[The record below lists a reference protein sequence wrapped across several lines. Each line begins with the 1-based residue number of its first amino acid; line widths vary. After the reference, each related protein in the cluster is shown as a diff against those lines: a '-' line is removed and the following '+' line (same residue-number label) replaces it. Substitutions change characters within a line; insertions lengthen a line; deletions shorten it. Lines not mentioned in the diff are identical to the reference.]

1 MLQLKDLNFARE
13 YSGVRGAKH
22 TASEIAG
29 QPKLWKE
36 VYKLVLEK
44 KKGLEEFLS
53 PILILK
59 DVRIILTGAGSSAF
73 VGECVQGIMQAE
85 TQRVVQAIATTDL
98 VTHPELFFL
107 KKVPTLVISFARSG
121 NSPESLEAVHLANL
135 YCERIFHLII
145 TCNENGRVI
154 QKSNFKNY
162 YTFILPCI
170 ANDKGLAMTGSFTSM
185 LLSAMLISKLS
196 HVSNLQPQLHDAI
209 MNAKKILSKY
219 LPHIKNVARNKYERV
234 IFLGSGPLLG
244 IARECQLKLQELTDG
259 RIICK
264 HDSFLGFRHGPRV
277 VTNKRSLIVYLFSN
291 DDHVFQYEK
300 DLVKEIAAGSTNL
313 PAVCFGRKIPGLENS
328 ILDIEF
334 ENSTLQLNDFY
345 IIPAVLT
352 GQLLGFYKSIEL
364 GLMPDNPSVSG
375 AINRE
380 VQGVTIYETAHILE

>member
-1 MLQLKDLNFARE
+1 MLQLKDLNLARE

-44 KKGLEEFLS
+44 KKSLEEFLS

-73 VGECVQGIMQAE
+73 IGESVQGILQAE
-85 TQRVVQAIATTDL
+85 TQRVVQAIPTTDL

-107 KKVPTLVISFARSG
+107 KEVPTLLISFARSG
-121 NSPESLEAVHLANL
+121 NSPESLESIRLANI
-135 YCERIFHLII
+135 YSQRIFHLII
-145 TCNENGRVI
+145 TCNENGRLI
-154 QKSNFKNY
+154 KKSNFKNY
-162 YTFILPCI
+162 YTLILPDC

-185 LLSAMLISKLS
+185 LLSVMLIAKLS
-196 HVSNLQPQLHDAI
+196 NISNLQPQLQDAI

-219 LPHIKNVARNKYERV
+219 LPVIKNVARNKYERV

-259 RIICK
+259 RVICK

-277 VTNKRSLIVYLFSN
+277 VINKRSLIVYFFSS
-291 DDHVFQYEK
+291 DDHVFRYEK
-300 DLVKEIAAGSTNL
+300 DLVKEIATGSTYL
-313 PAVCFGRKIPGLENS
+313 PAICVGRKVAGLENS

-334 ENSTLQLNDFY
+334 ENSTLSSNDFY

-380 VQGVTIYETAHILE
+380 VQGVTIYETANILE